1 MQVKSLPKFPA
12 VSRDIALV
20 VEESVGAGPMMEAI
34 EKAGGKTLE
43 SVKLFDIYR
52 GAQLGEN
59 RKSVAFAITFRAGDR
74 TLTDSEINASMEKI
88 LKACEAQFGA
98 VIR

>member
-1 MQVKSLPKFPA
+1 MPKFPA

-20 VEESVGAGPMMEAI
+20 VDESVGAGPMMDAI
-34 EKAGGKTLE
+34 EKAAGRTLE

-59 RKSVAFAITFRAGDR
+59 RKSVAFAITFRASDR
-74 TLTDSEINASMEKI
+74 TLTDAEINAAMEKI
-88 LKACEAQFGA
+88 LKACEAEFGA